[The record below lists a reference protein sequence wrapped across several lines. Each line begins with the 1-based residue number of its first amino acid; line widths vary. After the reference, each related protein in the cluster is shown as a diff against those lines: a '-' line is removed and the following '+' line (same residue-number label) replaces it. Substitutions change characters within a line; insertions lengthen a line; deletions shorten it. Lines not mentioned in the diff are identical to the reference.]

1 MRIWGMKC
9 KRQFAGPGEYAYIA
23 EAKVVVQEPDEL
35 FVTVHDYAG
44 MLEYTVSKESVYAF
58 MIDDEGDP
66 IEEFEEEYTDRTEA
80 KTSLYWDVFALL
92 ERNIKA
98 LKKEF

>member
-1 MRIWGMKC
+1 MNIWGMKC
-9 KRQFAGPGEYAYIA
+9 KKQFAGPGMYAYIT
-23 EAKVVVQEPDEL
+23 EAKVVVEEPDEL
-35 FVTVHDYAG
+35 YVTVHDYDG

-66 IEEFEEEYTDRTEA
+66 VEEFEEEYTDRAGA
-80 KTSLYWDVFALL
+80 KTSLFWDVFALL

-98 LKKEF
+98 LKKNY